1 MNLAEKFK
9 SKYPEIIDSFEKSSV
24 KISTEKLDNILQ
36 NNTKYNLRFT
46 KIYSDFTYESFINES
61 LEMKNY
67 YTLKNF
73 HKERTFRILKELERD
88 ITSEGKEEIE
98 FYARELKKDENFI
111 YEISEISEVFVAY
124 ILNYILEEND
134 SKYNENLK
142 MILLEI
148 KKFSSLTYRLPKKFT
163 LEDAIIKFFK
173 HRFRTLKIKSQK
185 EREYDFFKSLKNS
198 YLFDFMCK
206 FDIVLTT
213 QTKENNEL
221 FMKTDNYSEKYDE
234 KKILDIDPKKSY
246 SSDLIIHF
254 KKAMSSNDIA
264 TQYLSFYHIIEY
276 YFDSLYNEYIIS
288 EMKGW
293 LADPQLSLDKG
304 SDILKFVDKAK
315 KFKGKS
321 SKDGQGNE
329 SDALRLVLD
338 KYVKLDKLTMKLRD
352 NYTKERVKKIYGVNI
367 NETNILEFYRRN
379 SVKFLEDNLNIDF
392 NSKDSACSN
401 IRKRIYNTRNS
412 LVHNKDS
419 YNLKK
424 YHPYDDEEELRKEI
438 PLIKMIAMEIIIN
451 TSNDIDIDNK
461 NK

>member
-1 MNLAEKFK
+1 MNLAEKLK

-36 NNTKYNLRFT
+36 NNTKYNLKFT
-46 KIYSDFTYESFINES
+46 KIYSDFTYESFINDS
-61 LEMKNY
+61 LEMKDY

-73 HKERTFRILKELERD
+73 HEERTFRILKELERD

-124 ILNYILEEND
+124 ILKYILEEND

-148 KKFSSLTYRLPKKFT
+148 KEFSSLTYRLPKNFT

-329 SDALRLVLD
+329 SDALRLVLE
-338 KYVKLDKLTMKLRD
+338 KYVDLDKLKMKLRD
-352 NYTKERVKKIYGVNI
+352 NYTKERVKKSMV
-367 NETNILEFYRRN
+367 
-379 SVKFLEDNLNIDF
+379 
-392 NSKDSACSN
+392 
-401 IRKRIYNTRNS
+401 
-412 LVHNKDS
+412 
-419 YNLKK
+419 
-424 YHPYDDEEELRKEI
+424 
-438 PLIKMIAMEIIIN
+438 LI
-451 TSNDIDIDNK
+451 
-461 NK
+461 

>member
-1 MNLAEKFK
+1 
-9 SKYPEIIDSFEKSSV
+9 
-24 KISTEKLDNILQ
+24 
-36 NNTKYNLRFT
+36 
-46 KIYSDFTYESFINES
+46 
-61 LEMKNY
+61 
-67 YTLKNF
+67 
-73 HKERTFRILKELERD
+73 
-88 ITSEGKEEIE
+88 
-98 FYARELKKDENFI
+98 
-111 YEISEISEVFVAY
+111 
-124 ILNYILEEND
+124 
-134 SKYNENLK
+134 
-142 MILLEI
+142 
-148 KKFSSLTYRLPKKFT
+148 
-163 LEDAIIKFFK
+163 
-173 HRFRTLKIKSQK
+173 
-185 EREYDFFKSLKNS
+185 
-198 YLFDFMCK
+198 
-206 FDIVLTT
+206 
-213 QTKENNEL
+213 
-221 FMKTDNYSEKYDE
+221 
-234 KKILDIDPKKSY
+234 
-246 SSDLIIHF
+246 
-254 KKAMSSNDIA
+254 MSSNDIA

-329 SDALRLVLD
+329 SDALRLVLE